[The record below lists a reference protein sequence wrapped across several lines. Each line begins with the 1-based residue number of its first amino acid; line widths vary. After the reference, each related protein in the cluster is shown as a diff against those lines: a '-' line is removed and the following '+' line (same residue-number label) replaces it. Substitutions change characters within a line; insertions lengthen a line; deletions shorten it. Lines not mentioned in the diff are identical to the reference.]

1 MRSSRAGRAS
11 ARAGARRA
19 RLTRRSPRSPR
30 RSGAAW
36 LRDRGA
42 GVDRAFVWRR
52 CGPLHCSA
60 FGSKYRRM
68 TRCHAAHV
76 GFVAQYSNALPY
88 SQPSLLRQVYG
99 VSRTLIHKL
108 FPATCLLCL
117 DPGQPPFLDL
127 CRDCEEDFPRTGR
140 GCAICAAP
148 LAPPAIVCGHCV
160 TQRPAFDTAFV
171 PYRYEFPLVELV
183 HRLKYG
189 GQIAIARILGT
200 LLGRRIAERG
210 ATAGAAVVPVP
221 LHPAREARR
230 GYNQAEEI
238 ARFAAEILGL
248 PVADRLAIRRR
259 ATEEQAAL
267 PAIVR
272 RVNVAG
278 AFEIRAKEVPSA
290 VAIVDDVLTTGS
302 TADALAAELKRAGC
316 RRVEVWAVARAAGSG
331 ATDGYV
337 PR

>member
-1 MRSSRAGRAS
+1 M
-11 ARAGARRA
+11 
-19 RLTRRSPRSPR
+19 
-30 RSGAAW
+30 
-36 LRDRGA
+36 
-42 GVDRAFVWRR
+42 
-52 CGPLHCSA
+52 
-60 FGSKYRRM
+60 
-68 TRCHAAHV
+68 
-76 GFVAQYSNALPY
+76 AQYSNALPHC
-88 SQPSLLRQVYG
+88 QPNLFRQVYG
-99 VSRTLIHKL
+99 ISKTLIHKL

-127 CRDCEEDFPRTGR
+127 CRDCEEDFPRTSR

-160 TQRPAFDTAFV
+160 TQRPAFDAAFV

-210 ATAGAAVVPVP
+210 ATAVDALVPVP

-230 GYNQAEEI
+230 GYNQAGEI

-248 PVADRLAIRRR
+248 PVADRLAVRRR

-278 AFEIRAKEVPSA
+278 AFEIRAKEVPPA

-302 TADALAAELKRAGC
+302 TADALAGELKRAGC
-316 RRVEVWAVARAAGSG
+316 RRVEVWAVARAAGG
-331 ATDGYV
+331 VAAGDYV